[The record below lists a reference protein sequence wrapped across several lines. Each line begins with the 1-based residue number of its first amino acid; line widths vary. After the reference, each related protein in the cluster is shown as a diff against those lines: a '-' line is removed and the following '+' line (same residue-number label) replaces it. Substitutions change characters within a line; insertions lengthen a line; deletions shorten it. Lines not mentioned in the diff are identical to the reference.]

1 MKKFKASLA
10 AFLAACALLG
20 ITGCSE
26 KSENI
31 SSDNVVTGAADGG
44 KSDQISTPNSSGDI
58 SSSDEGAS
66 SSGGA
71 VIEKRVEPIEL
82 TDSNTE
88 NSIRL
93 FDAISADT
101 ENAMFSPLSLNMAL
115 GLIEAGAKGE
125 TAAALDSYLQTENFS
140 DFAEAYMKLSKEEYT
155 FKGTYDDRNNVLEI
169 GNSFWADHSL
179 QLKTDY
185 KQRMSEK
192 FDAEIQSVE
201 FSDKEKTLG
210 KINGW
215 VNNKTH
221 KMIPKILDDYD
232 PQTAAVLINTVY
244 FESAWR
250 DDWYVNDD
258 NKEPFTLSD
267 GTAKN
272 IPLMYNG
279 GGSYYENDKATAF
292 SSRYMNGLEFIGILP
307 KESGEFTFEE
317 LDIQSLL
324 KSETFDYDV
333 SAVMP
338 RFSFDT
344 SFKLKDALSAAGLA
358 NIFDEG
364 SADFS
369 GISDTELWVS
379 EILQKTRIELDEYG
393 TKAAAAT
400 AVIDATNAMPM
411 PKELK
416 TVRLDRP
423 FAFMIYDSEQEQIL
437 FMGKV
442 MTVDSE

>member
-10 AFLAACALLG
+10 AILAACALLG

-31 SSDNVVTGAADGG
+31 SSDNVTAGAADGG
-44 KSDQISTPNSSGDI
+44 KSDQDSGTANSSG
-58 SSSDEGAS
+58 SSVNSD
-66 SSGGA
+66 GGA

-93 FDAISADT
+93 FDAISADM

-115 GLIEAGAKGE
+115 GLLEAGAEGE
-125 TAAALDSYLQTENFS
+125 TKSALDSYLRTDNFS
-140 DFAEAYMKLSKEEYT
+140 DFAQAYMKLAKEEYT
-155 FKGTYDDRNNVLEI
+155 FKSKYNDYNNVLEI
-169 GNSFWADHSL
+169 ANSFWADHSL
-179 QLKTDY
+179 ALKTDY

-192 FDAEIQSVE
+192 FDAEIQSVD
-201 FSDKEKTLG
+201 FSDKEKTLD

-215 VNNKTH
+215 VNDKTH
-221 KMIPKILDDYD
+221 KLIPTILSDYSD
-232 PQTAAVLINTVY
+232 QTAAVLINALY
-244 FESAWR
+244 FESSWR
-250 DDWYVNDD
+250 ESWFINEDS
-258 NKEPFTLSD
+258 KEAFTQSD
-267 GTAKN
+267 GTVKN
-272 IPLMYNG
+272 IPLMYNDG
-279 GGSYYENDKATAF
+279 EGYFENDKATAF

-307 KESGEFTFEE
+307 KESGDFTFEG
-317 LDIQSLL
+317 LDIPSLL
-324 KSETFDYDV
+324 ESETFDYDV

-344 SFKLKDALSAAGLA
+344 SFELKEALSAAGLA
-358 NIFDEG
+358 NIFEEN

-369 GISDTELWVS
+369 GISDAELFVS

-393 TKAAAAT
+393 TKAAAVT
-400 AVIDATNAMPM
+400 AVVMDELGSHK
-411 PKELK
+411 PKKLK

-423 FAFMIYDSEQEQIL
+423 FAFLIYDSEQEQIL

-442 MTVDSE
+442 QTVDSN